1 MTKNRLLY
9 LDFETFYDAEYSL
22 THMAPPN
29 YILDPRFET
38 IMVSVAEDD
47 ARPQAIDGPDFPEY
61 LKSFDP
67 KVTTT
72 VTFNSLFDNCILAW
86 RYGFVPQRML
96 DPMGMA
102 RALHGH
108 LLSSVSLR
116 AVADF
121 FRLGAKGDYIHN
133 MKGKHRAELRADPA
147 VWKQVCD
154 YANQDCALM
163 RGVFK
168 IMLPNFP
175 ISERKIMDRV
185 LRCAV
190 EPAFQIDTKILQ
202 AHLGE
207 LAEDK
212 ALLLRGCGLA
222 DTSELMSANKFC
234 AALTKLG
241 VPIEMK
247 VSATGK
253 SIAALAK
260 TDDFMVELLEHDD
273 PQVQALAAARLGAK
287 STIEETRTERLLSIA
302 ALLWPERYH
311 GGNVLPVPLKYGA
324 AHTHRLGGEWK
335 INLQNLPSGRGGQK
349 TKLRKSLIAPPGHKV
364 IAIDLAQI
372 EARITAWLVGEAHLM
387 HKFANKI
394 DPYAALACAVF
405 SLEQVTKDSLERFI
419 GKSGVL
425 GLGFGCGAD
434 KFYNMVLES
443 ARRMGMD
450 MARLKAVWTPLLAQ
464 KTVDT
469 YRQENKATVAAWKRL
484 DWLLETSWCGNG
496 PPQKFGPVVI
506 ERGAVLMPN
515 GMRLNYV
522 PVSLDPRS
530 ETGLTYRYGK
540 FVHKIYGAKFLEN
553 IVQALARIVIMN
565 AALRLWDKGYFFK
578 LQEHDAL
585 AFVVPDADVD
595 NAKKIIYEEVTRHP
609 TWAPDLPLNADIG
622 VGQSYGD
629 AK

>member
-1 MTKNRLLY
+1 LLY
-9 LDFETFYDAEYSL
+9 LDYETYYDAEYNL
-22 THMAPPN
+22 TRMATPN

-47 ARPQAIDGPDFPEY
+47 DRPQAIDGPDFSEY
-61 LKSFDP
+61 LKQFDP

-102 RALHGH
+102 WALHGH

-121 FRLGAKGDYIHN
+121 FRLGAKGDYIQN

-154 YANQDCALM
+154 YANQDVALM

-190 EPAFQIDTKILQ
+190 EPAFQVDKKMLEGHLVDLENDKLLLLQ
-202 AHLGE
+202 A
-207 LAEDK
+207 
-212 ALLLRGCGLA
+212 CGLS
-222 DTSELMSANKFC
+222 DTSELMSTNKFS
-234 AALTKLG
+234 AALEKLG
-241 VPIEMK
+241 VPIEYK
-247 VSATGK
+247 TSLTGK
-253 SIAALAK
+253 QIPALAK
-260 TDDFMVELLEHDD
+260 TDDFMQGLLEHDD

-287 STIEETRTERLLSIA
+287 STIEQTRTERLISIVD
-302 ALLWPERYH
+302 LPWPERY
-311 GGNVLPVPLKYGA
+311 GVNPLPVPLKYGA

-349 TKLRKSLIAPPGHKV
+349 TKLRKAIIAHAGHKV
-364 IAIDLAQI
+364 IVIDLAQI
-372 EARITAWLVGEAHLM
+372 EARITAWLVGEAHLL

-394 DPYAALACAVF
+394 DPYAALACIVF
-405 SLEQVTKDSLERFI
+405 TLESVTKDSLERFI

-434 KFYNMVLES
+434 RFYNMVLES

-450 MARLKAVWTPLLAQ
+450 MTRLKAVWTPALAQ

-469 YRQENKATVAAWKRL
+469 YRQMNRATVAAWKRL

-496 PPQKFGPVVI
+496 LPQKFGPVVI

-540 FVHKIYGAKFLEN
+540 FVHKIYGSKFLEN
-553 IVQALARIVIMN
+553 IVQALARVVIMN
-565 AALRLWDKGYFFK
+565 AALRLWDKGYKFK

-595 NAKKIIYEEVTRHP
+595 NAKRIIYEEVTKRP
-609 TWAPDLPLNADIG
+609 SWAPDLPLSADIG